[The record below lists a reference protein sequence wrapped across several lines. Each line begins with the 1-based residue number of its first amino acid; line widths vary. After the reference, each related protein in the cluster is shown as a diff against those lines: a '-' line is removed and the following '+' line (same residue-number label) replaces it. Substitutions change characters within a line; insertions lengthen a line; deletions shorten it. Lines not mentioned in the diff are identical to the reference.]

1 VPVRALALALAL
13 ALDSWSGDA
22 PSSAQ
27 QSINRASTTR
37 SRAFFPLFEHA
48 LAMSAPTPSA
58 GPQIHRLVGV
68 YDADSTLI
76 GEISYWVGARLGRK
90 HCSLCDITHGS
101 VRERSEWKVCRAEL
115 PVPFDTFHRN
125 DQPEAIRSATEGQAP
140 VVVAE
145 SEIGTTLLLAP
156 SDLEMCGGSIDR
168 LVEAIERAATRNGLD
183 WPTT

>member
-1 VPVRALALALAL
+1 
-13 ALDSWSGDA
+13 
-22 PSSAQ
+22 
-27 QSINRASTTR
+27 
-37 SRAFFPLFEHA
+37 
-48 LAMSAPTPSA
+48 
-58 GPQIHRLVGV
+58 
-68 YDADSTLI
+68 
-76 GEISYWVGARLGRK
+76 
-90 HCSLCDITHGS
+90 
-101 VRERSEWKVCRAEL
+101 L